1 MPRTK
6 NVRKLKQEQQNMEE
20 SNLLIEDFE
29 RQAHLRITKMEAEA
43 TLAIKG
49 LETFFDCTLT
59 SLPTEIRKMT
69 IAEIFNY
76 EVDDQKE
83 NCNQVSSSE
92 DKCISIPASTTV
104 KGRKTTKR
112 ITTASDDGYVTEGV
126 ATTRRSRI
134 QKNTKQTTSRKTR
147 SSSRTSKMKLSEV
160 NQETVRKNRKE
171 CVQESM
177 KIDRFKTPMNLK
189 PGNNNE
195 YGLVTPKVKPNT
207 PLNILRRPRQGE
219 MVLSM
224 QGSPLLVSAIVNEDT
239 ANVNVPLKNGNI
251 ISLLPKDGLRMSNI
265 PRLDSETMRQLETL
279 KCHIEKVISSK

>member
-59 SLPTEIRKMT
+59 SLPAEIRKMT

-104 KGRKTTKR
+104 KRRKTTKR
-112 ITTASDDGYVTEGV
+112 ITTTSDDGYVTEGV
-126 ATTRRSRI
+126 ATTRQSRI

-160 NQETVRKNRKE
+160 NQETVKKNRKE
-171 CVQESM
+171 RVQESM